1 MPVKFCLSHYLFAL
15 LELVKLIKHMD
26 EQEKRSREIIF
37 SKAVKAGKR
46 IYYMDVKSSRTGDMF
61 LSVTESKKVTTGD
74 ADSPT
79 VNFEKHKIFLYK
91 EDFEKFLDSL
101 HEAIDFIEEHQGKAE
116 PRIETGNDEIKID
129 LDF

>member
-1 MPVKFCLSHYLFAL
+1 M
-15 LELVKLIKHMD
+15 VKLIKHMD

-116 PRIETGNDEIKID
+116 PRTETGNDEIKID

>member
-1 MPVKFCLSHYLFAL
+1 MGTI
-15 LELVKLIKHMD
+15 KLIKHME

-46 IYYMDVKSSRTGDMF
+46 IYYMDVKSSRTGDMY
-61 LSVTESKKVTTGD
+61 LCVTESKKITSGD

-91 EDFEKFLDSL
+91 EDFEKFLESL
-101 HEAIDFIEEHQGKAE
+101 HEAVGFIEGHQGKSE
-116 PRIETGNDEIKID
+116 PREDFGSEEIKID
-129 LDF
+129 MDF